1 MVPPDYHWEKVQR
14 ILEGDDMTEK
24 KIVQTLRRTST
35 PGGLSEDCT
44 GCPYY
49 RKEKPPAELIE
60 ELGVDTCLQMYCAA
74 YRKRRRKEQSE

>member
-1 MVPPDYHWEKVQR
+1 
-14 ILEGDDMTEK
+14 MTGQE
-24 KIVQTLRRTST
+24 IVQELRCTST

-60 ELGVDTCLQMYCAA
+60 ELGVDICLQMYCAA
-74 YRKRRRKEQSE
+74 YRKRRRVKANGNL

>member
-1 MVPPDYHWEKVQR
+1 MK
-14 ILEGDDMTEK
+14 GK

-60 ELGVDTCLQMYCAA
+60 ELGVDTCLQTYCAA
-74 YRKRRRKEQSE
+74 YRARRRKAMEGKP